1 MIVLDKLLQ
10 GSPEWHEARCGV
22 KTASFFSNIIT
33 PTGKPVNA
41 KKRSDYMLD
50 LAHERISKKAI
61 FIPSTFAM
69 QRGNELEP
77 DARNNFE
84 FIKNI
89 VVNEVGMVYTNDK
102 KDTSCSPDGLIGK
115 NSGLE
120 IKCPLHKV
128 HLQTLIDDEMPSEHI
143 PQVQGSMFVTG
154 RKSWWFMSYHPDHKP
169 FIKLIERDEEFIKT
183 LNKCLWDFEKELKE
197 MIVLLTTNKLEKVA

>member
-1 MIVLDKLLQ
+1 MIILDKLIQ
-10 GSPEWHEARCGV
+10 GSPEWLEARCGV
-22 KTASFFSNIIT
+22 KTASCFSNIIT

-50 LAHERISKKAI
+50 LAHERISKKPI
-61 FIPSTFAM
+61 FVPSTFAM
-69 QRGNELEP
+69 QRGNDLEP
-77 DARNNFE
+77 DARNAFE
-84 FIKNI
+84 FINNI
-89 VVNEVGMVYTNDK
+89 VVNEVGMVYTSDL

-128 HLQTLIDDEMPSEHI
+128 HLQTLIDNKMPVEHI

-169 FIKLIERDEEFIKT
+169 FIKLIERDDNYINVLSK
-183 LNKCLWDFEKELKE
+183 LLVDFENELND
-197 MIVLLTTNKLEKVA
+197 MIEVLKR